1 MIRGVAFLLLS
12 LAVVTDAG
20 CSLKTYAVNKV
31 GDTLASGESVYETD
45 DDIELIGQ
53 ALPFGLK
60 LTESLLAQSPKHRGL
75 LLTACRGFVL
85 YSYSYVEYEAELM
98 RERDLDRALA
108 MRARAHRLYLR
119 GARYGF
125 RALDTLHPGFE
136 AALASDPAAA
146 VASIGNQHAARDVP
160 LLYWTT
166 AALGL
171 ASRRREVMPG
181 CSRVCPRS
189 TPCSVARWNSTK
201 GGTTAR
207 CTSSASSSPRRSPA
221 APTPRSS
228 RRTTSERWRTPLA
241 AAYGIH
247 PVHLGIIFLAN
258 MELGYLMPPMGKNL
272 FLAAYRFN
280 RPLGEVYRAT
290 VPYTVM
296 LLAAV
301 LVITYV
307 PALTLWLVKLW
318 Q

>member
-98 RERDLDRALA
+98 REWDLDRALA

-171 ASRRREVMPG
+171 AI
-181 CSRVCPRS
+181 
-189 TPCSVARWNSTK
+189 
-201 GGTTAR
+201 
-207 CTSSASSSPRRSPA
+207 SSSRGDAR
-221 APTPRSS
+221 
-228 RRTTSERWRTPLA
+228 
-241 AAYGIH
+241 
-247 PVHLGIIFLAN
+247 
-258 MELGYLMPPMGKNL
+258 
-272 FLAAYRFN
+272 
-280 RPLGEVYRAT
+280 
-290 VPYTVM
+290 
-296 LLAAV
+296 LLARLPEVDAM
-301 LVITYV
+301 LGRALELDEGWNDGALHEFSVIFAASK
-307 PALTLWLVKLW
+307 PGGSDSAIVKAH
-318 Q
+318 